1 MIDTVTLRIADP
13 VTFQII
19 RHRMDNIIDEAI
31 IALKN
36 VSASPITTEGH
47 DLMVSLFTTDGE
59 LMLGGVGFLHH
70 LTSAA
75 QSVKHLIGY
84 LGEDPG
90 IFEDDVFFFNDSYT
104 GALHPPDVYII
115 SPIHYEGVL
124 RGFVANFVHM
134 TDIGAMSPGGF
145 VPEAKDTYAEGF
157 QTKGLKIVER
167 GKPRRDVIDT
177 ILNQV
182 RDPDMSL
189 MDMKSQMAANHVA
202 KTRLQDLFAEYGVDV
217 VEQVSKQLI
226 SQSESLMRE
235 RLRSLPDGCWWVRQ
249 YVDTDHGAYRVVL
262 KATKEDDRLLYDF
275 TGSDLQAPI
284 GINCSYWATVG
295 GLFAP
300 LFPLLAWDITW
311 NEGVTRPVEV
321 IAPEGTVVNCTR
333 PAPLSIATVSMIN
346 TVNNLSTV
354 VLSKMLGAS
363 EQYNDRASAIWYGAH
378 ASVTTFGRK
387 EDGSWFTAS
396 LTDAFTGSGGAS
408 AVKDGVDL
416 GGELPN
422 PLSRWANVEHHELR
436 TPLIY
441 LFRRAVPDSGGP
453 GKFRG
458 GLSHEFGFIPH
469 GAGGNP
475 MGLVRFGKGSKVPM
489 SYGIFGGY
497 PGCNTGYST
506 FGSANVDEWPRELA
520 AIRSETREDNQWGTV
535 ELLPGDMQY
544 MRLPAGGGYGDPLDR
559 APEVLV
565 TDIEEGKVSTTCA
578 TEIYGVVF
586 VQAGTVDD
594 AATARRRAE
603 LRASRLGI
611 DVAQL
616 RPHVEVPR
624 TRFRLSECLQ
634 KTDAGETQ
642 CTACG
647 LVIAPK
653 ESHWKEQAVER
664 RSPTSIAGPA
674 RESADEFS
682 LLESFCP
689 GCATV
694 LDVEVTNG
702 QDSALHDEI
711 WKWPSS

>member
-1 MIDTVTLRIADP
+1 MTQHMTDP

-47 DLMVSLFTTDGE
+47 DLMVSLFTADGE

-70 LTSAA
+70 LTSAS

-104 GALHPPDVYII
+104 GALHPPDVYMI
-115 SPIHYEGVL
+115 SPIHYEGAL
-124 RGFVANFVHM
+124 TGFVANFVHM

-145 VPEAKDTYAEGF
+145 VPDARDTYSEGF

-167 GKPRRDVIDT
+167 GRPKRDVIDT

-202 KTRLQDLFAEYGVDV
+202 KTRMRDLFAEYGVDV
-217 VEQVSKQLI
+217 VDQVSKRLI
-226 SQSESLMRE
+226 AQSETLMRE
-235 RLRSLPDGCWWVRQ
+235 RLRQLPDGSWWVRQ
-249 YVDTDHGAYRVVL
+249 YVDTDLGGYTVVL
-262 KATKEDDRLLYDF
+262 ELTKEDDRLTFDF
-275 TGSDLQAPI
+275 TGTDAQAPI

-321 IAPEGTVVNCTR
+321 IAPAGTLVNCTR

-346 TVNNLSTV
+346 TVNNLSNV
-354 VLSKMLGAS
+354 VLSKLLGAS
-363 EQYNDRASAIWYGAH
+363 EPYRDRASAIWYGAH

-387 EDGSWFTAS
+387 EDGDWFTAS

-408 AVKDGVDL
+408 AVSDGVDL

-453 GKFRG
+453 GEFRG
-458 GLSHEFGFIPH
+458 GMSHEFGYMPH

-475 MGLVRFGKGSKVPM
+475 LGLVRFGKGSRVPM

-506 FGSANVDEWPRELA
+506 FGAANVDEWPRELD
-520 AIRSETREDNQWGTV
+520 AIRSETREDNQWGEV

-559 APEVLV
+559 APEALV
-565 TDIEEGKVSTTCA
+565 DDIAEGKVSAACA
-578 TEIYGVVF
+578 TEIYGVAFSADGAV
-586 VQAGTVDD
+586 D
-594 AATARRRAE
+594 AAATDRRRAG
-603 LRASRLGI
+603 LRAGRLGV
-611 DVAQL
+611 DAERL
-616 RPHVEVPR
+616 RPRAEVPR
-624 TRFRLSECLQ
+624 TRRRLTEHLQ
-634 KTDAGETQ
+634 KTEGGETQ
-642 CTACG
+642 CTTCG
-647 LVIAPK
+647 LVVAPAGG
-653 ESHWKEQAVER
+653 HWKDAAVQR
-664 RSPTSIAGPA
+664 LSPTTIGGPL
-674 RESADEFS
+674 RQSAEEFS
-682 LLESFCP
+682 LIESFCP
-689 GCATV
+689 GCATL

-702 QDSALHDEI
+702 RDPSLRDEVRR
-711 WKWPSS
+711 WPEP